1 MRYHRQEILIGKE
14 NQELL
19 SKKTIVIV
27 GLGALGSNSANL
39 LARAGVNLILIDYDK
54 IDLTNLQRQNNFNE
68 QDINKN
74 KALTSKEHLEKINS
88 SIKIKAH
95 DIKLD
100 NKNISLLNSDLVLD
114 CTDNLETRFLI
125 NDYCVKN
132 KIPWIHAAAIKKHGL
147 IFNIIPGRACFNCI
161 YKNINSFE
169 MCEDVGVLNTITTL
183 ISSLQVNE
191 AIKILLNENYETN
204 LIRVNLENNSFDKIK
219 INKNPECEVCKGE
232 ALNKKFKLELCRS
245 KTTLSV
251 KTHKNLNLDKIKD
264 EFGELRDAGNTI
276 LIEVDNQQIIINKQG
291 EIIFKTLRDE
301 NKVMEIANKIYE
313 VGTS

>member
-100 NKNISLLNSDLVLD
+100 NKNISLINSDLVLD
-114 CTDNLETRFLI
+114 CTDNLEARFLI
-125 NDYCVKN
+125 NEYCYKN

-147 IFNIIPGRACFNCI
+147 IFNIIPGRACFNCV

-169 MCEDVGVLNTITTL
+169 RCEDVGVLNTITTL

-276 LIEVDNQQIIINKQG
+276 LIEVDNQQIIINKQL
-291 EIIFKTLRDE
+291 KTGFGGSLISLFISGIRTG
-301 NKVMEIANKIYE
+301 NFTAI
-313 VGTS
+313 